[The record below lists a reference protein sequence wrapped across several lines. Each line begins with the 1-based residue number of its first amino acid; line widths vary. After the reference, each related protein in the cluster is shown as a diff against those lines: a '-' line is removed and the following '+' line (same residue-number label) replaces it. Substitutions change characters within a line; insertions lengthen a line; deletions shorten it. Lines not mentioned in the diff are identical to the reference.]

1 MLYIISVTLF
11 IFLKIMEEKPEIKI
25 LVWFDIF
32 DSVIDNDDKE
42 QRAQIL
48 FDEVDLVY
56 AQKNSYQ
63 SACERIYSNKVH
75 KLPAYVNNDDA
86 VSEYAKE
93 REGTDF
99 NIDIINPIKALGRIL
114 DKDPKAIESLFSKIM
129 NDSENPG
136 KPTPPGIPKGAINL
150 ADLSPEELEKELPKP
165 IAKAFQGLTEAIAET
180 SNQAQQV
187 ISEYM
192 EACNIVGI
200 DEEQATNEG
209 QSYVQSE
216 GKIPAAEFI
225 CPVNILDKLDQL

>member
-1 MLYIISVTLF
+1 
-11 IFLKIMEEKPEIKI
+11 MEEQPEIKI

-32 DSVIDNDDKE
+32 DSIVDDDEKE
-42 QRAQIL
+42 QRVQAL

-93 REGTDF
+93 REGQDVKIT
-99 NIDIINPIKALGRIL
+99 IITPVDGLALIL
-114 DKDPKAIESLFSKIM
+114 DKDVKSIESTFQKM
-129 NDSENPG
+129 MDQENPDSTR
-136 KPTPPGIPKGAINL
+136 PSGIPKNAINL
-150 ADLSPEELEKELPKP
+150 AQLSPEELEKELPKP
-165 IAKAFQGLTEAIAET
+165 IAKAFQGLTDAIAET
-180 SNQAQQV
+180 SNQAQQ
-187 ISEYM
+187 IIAEYM

-200 DEEQATNEG
+200 DEEQAQNEG

-225 CPVNILDKLDQL
+225 CPVDILDRLDQI